1 MFKELED
8 RGLKY
13 IDLDVTFILAQM
25 LKEHHEKLQDQRE
38 NEHTSEYVDAF
49 VALGGNADQ
58 TGVILKQNLLNV
70 ILNEFQLTFDMAQ
83 FLEKIEVG
91 TDEIDYPQFCLLF
104 EGGEEGRTMTKA
116 SSVLSVNIFA
126 SYYIILSFVVLYT
139 YLK

>member
-1 MFKELED
+1 
-8 RGLKY
+8 
-13 IDLDVTFILAQM
+13 
-25 LKEHHEKLQDQRE
+25 
-38 NEHTSEYVDAF
+38 
-49 VALGGNADQ
+49 
-58 TGVILKQNLLNV
+58 
-70 ILNEFQLTFDMAQ
+70 MAQ